1 MGCIRTE
8 LRTTSGETGDGDGER
23 QTHYAHRDVD
33 KRGGGAAWRSWCE
46 NKLIGGISVAGSV
59 IHTTPYTPGHL
70 LTAVFWLLL
79 WVCSFTVVG
88 FAKQD

>member
-1 MGCIRTE
+1 MEKDRHTLPIE
-8 LRTTSGETGDGDGER
+8 MWIKE
-23 QTHYAHRDVD
+23 
-33 KRGGGAAWRSWCE
+33 GAAWRSWCE